1 MQMRPDYGTNPDFN
15 DIVEQN
21 VKIAE
26 DFNHLTTGIY
36 LNKIK
41 INASNQINANLNR
54 SVHEDFSK
62 RKTLGFINK
71 WTDFRERRDEA
82 IDEYVRVKK

>member
-1 MQMRPDYGTNPDFN
+1 MKKFKLKESDLPMQMRPDFGTNPDFN

-41 INASNQINANLNR
+41 INASN
-54 SVHEDFSK
+54 
-62 RKTLGFINK
+62 
-71 WTDFRERRDEA
+71 
-82 IDEYVRVKK
+82 